1 MRVYDRLRTVVASG
15 DRTYILSHDA
25 DKDWYVYS
33 LEGSPDQA
41 HSFRVKA
48 YAGRPGEPDH
58 FFIRMSDKKKLW
70 LLPATDNVDEE
81 AAQQRAEQGVIPDTP
96 QLSVDDRP
104 PGASDNTQPSTPVQM
119 PSLGTTD
126 LPTAPVSELPSRE
139 PTPMLVD
146 DVLPQPKT
154 PLNAEPSPYFINQKA
169 NETVAAF
176 CDYLRGFNL
185 PVLAFPEEEALV
197 AQYRDLFLST
207 VGRAPFAG
215 AERAV
220 QDECVLR
227 MRRVHAALRNLN
239 EEVLQA
245 QTRVLAHQR
254 GTHEAESP
262 ERERRARRDG
272 VPVRVSA
279 DEQRCVE
286 REEDLVAA
294 YNGRL
299 RLLCRDVSGRTLAGA
314 AELQADELQAQ
325 QGARVAAFRAQEA
338 ELHADYVAAFARLTE
353 RRRELVVREEAAA
366 ARAAAHARDADADA
380 ERALEAAAE
389 AAAATS
395 PERVAADLA
404 GRQQEFEELTDRAL
418 REQQT
423 QLQQRF
429 DVLFMPSALPR
440 SGASGEALAALEAK
454 VQRLEQM
461 GTAAKSSLVDATDEV
476 KRTLG
481 CLEERERAAHTLR
494 AESNREVSTEVESMR
509 RQADN
514 YIRATHAA
522 FNRGVTELMRRA
534 RDLSFGGGG
543 AQQRSEGGGD
553 DEAAVD
559 RTPAT
564 LQPSRSF
571 ARSVTP
577 TATPASPPRASPRP
591 PSVPQPPLLAE
602 QLLPPSTPTPQPPAS
617 VSAASEPAALRH
629 PATATA
635 SFASSSAAAAAP
647 PSATSF
653 AAAAAVVAHAPP
665 SPHHHASLPPQPPPP
680 ETADAATQVE
690 LRVAVSASQTD
701 EQGPPPPPAAVAA
714 AAAATPPAS
723 DEFWTNLVAAQLEA
737 REAAVRREEERL
749 TEARR
754 ELVGQEGLLEKR
766 SRDGTEAA
774 LQCERAQ
781 VELEALRQRDADS
794 QALLRELTRRCDALE
809 RAAIDAEDERDD
821 LATARA
827 RVSGGLGEAQKEVE
841 RLRRENARLADD
853 LDLDRELAAKEVQQL
868 RQGADG
874 RVRSATLEAAA
885 VEERCR
891 RELAELRGEL
901 ADAKAAAAGREAKGA
916 AAAAEAQA
924 ARAEAALAKGRVEQ
938 LEADAAA
945 LRAAHAVAQDAM
957 LSDYNRQLGVA
968 REAQAGRD
976 AKKAEA
982 DALRAELAQLRKQVM
997 RGLEAEE
1004 VLGAA
1009 RDEAV
1014 AMAAESRRD
1023 AESLKHHAVQQE
1035 GRMLLEIDRLK
1046 RQQQQQQ

>member
-1 MRVYDRLRTVVASG
+1 M
-15 DRTYILSHDA
+15 
-25 DKDWYVYS
+25 
-33 LEGSPDQA
+33 
-41 HSFRVKA
+41 
-48 YAGRPGEPDH
+48 
-58 FFIRMSDKKKLW
+58 
-70 LLPATDNVDEE
+70 
-81 AAQQRAEQGVIPDTP
+81 DTCWT
-96 QLSVDDRP
+96 QLSFTNNKQHR
-104 PGASDNTQPSTPVQM
+104 
-119 PSLGTTD
+119 
-126 LPTAPVSELPSRE
+126 
-139 PTPMLVD
+139 
-146 DVLPQPKT
+146 

-185 PVLAFPEEEALV
+185 PVLAFPEEEGLI

-207 VGRAPFAG
+207 VGRTPYAG

-254 GTHEAESP
+254 GSHEAESP

-272 VPVRVSA
+272 VPVRVSP

-338 ELHADYVAAFARLTE
+338 ELHADYVASFARLTE

-366 ARAAAHARDADADA
+366 ARAAAHARDAEA
-380 ERALEAAAE
+380 EAGRALEAAAAAAAE
-389 AAAATS
+389 AAAAS

-404 GRQQEFEELTDRAL
+404 GRQQEFQDLTDRAL

-440 SGASGEALAALEAK
+440 SEASGEALAALEAK

-494 AESNREVSTEVESMR
+494 AECDREVSTEVESMR
-509 RQADN
+509 RQADT
-514 YIRATHAA
+514 YIRSTHAA

-543 AQQRSEGGGD
+543 GAAAQQRSDGD
-553 DEAAVD
+553 DDAAD

-564 LQPSRSF
+564 LQPSRGF

-591 PSVPQPPLLAE
+591 PSVPQPPLLVE
-602 QLLPPSTPTPQPPAS
+602 QQLPPSTPTPQPAS
-617 VSAASEPAALRH
+617 VSAASSEAAAALR
-629 PATATA
+629 PPPATA
-635 SFASSSAAAAAP
+635 SFASSAAAAP
-647 PSATSF
+647 PTSS
-653 AAAAAVVAHAPP
+653 AAAIVVHPP
-665 SPHHHASLPPQPPPP
+665 LPPHNPSPPPP
-680 ETADAATQVE
+680 RPETRDAATQVE
-690 LRVAVSASQTD
+690 LRVAVSASQTN
-701 EQGPPPPPAAVAA
+701 EQGPPPPPAASAG

-737 REAAVRREEERL
+737 REAAVRREEERVS
-749 TEARR
+749 EARR

-766 SRDGTEAA
+766 SRDGTEAV

-781 VELEALRQRDADS
+781 AELQALRQRDADS

-809 RAAIDAEDERDD
+809 RAAVDAEDERDD

-874 RVRSATLEAAA
+874 RVRSATLEAAGI
-885 VEERCR
+885 EERCR

-901 ADAKAAAAGREAKGA
+901 ADAKAAAASGEARGA
-916 AAAAEAQA
+916 GAAAEAQA

-982 DALRAELAQLRKQVM
+982 DALRGDLAQLRKQVM
-997 RGLEAEE
+997 RGLETEE

-1014 AMAAESRRD
+1014 AMATESRRD

-1046 RQQQQQQ
+1046 RQQTQQQTQQQTHPQPQPQAAAAASPSAYTRTPSPILYPGARNTMTTGPRSSRARSLSHGSAVPVPPPNYAHAIASPPLPSLCGYDARRSTSRSPSTRY